1 MDSMEIGDK
10 GNKLIMSLKNLK
22 NRRWVL
28 ASRPQGMVSKEN
40 FKFEESELKEVKE
53 NQMLLKNLYFG
64 FDPTQRG
71 WLNDMKSYMPPVQIG
86 EVMRS
91 STISQVVESNI
102 PDFKEG
108 DIVQGSFGWQ
118 EFAITD
124 GKAGFMNASK
134 IPDNMPQTASL
145 SVYGVTGLTAYFG
158 LLDVGEPKEG
168 DTVVISGAA
177 GATGS
182 VAGQIAKIKGC
193 RVIGIA
199 GGAKKCKWLTE
210 EANFDAAIDYK
221 SANLGDTLRE
231 LCPDGI
237 DVVFDN
243 VGGEF
248 LNTVLTLIN
257 MNARVVLCGAIST
270 YNDKTPTPGPS
281 TYMSLVIMRA
291 RMEGFIVLDYLEK
304 FPEAVRELKNWVQE
318 DKIRYLEDIQEGIE
332 NAPDTLIRLFTGQ
345 NFGKQLL
352 KIAEPD

>member
-1 MDSMEIGDK
+1 M
-10 GNKLIMSLKNLK
+10 NRRNLR

-28 ASRPQGMVSKEN
+28 GKRPIGMVSKEN
-40 FKFEESELKEVKE
+40 FQFEESEIEEIKDGE
-53 NQMLLKNLYFG
+53 MLVKNLYFG

-102 PDFKEG
+102 PDFKQG

-118 EFAITD
+118 EFGITD
-124 GKAGFMNASK
+124 GKGFMNAAK
-134 IPDNMPQTASL
+134 IPGDIPVTASL

-158 LLDVGEPKEG
+158 LLDVGKPKEG
-168 DTVVISGAA
+168 ETVVISGAA

-182 VAGQIAKIKGC
+182 VAGQIAKLKGC

-199 GGAKKCKWLTE
+199 GGVKKCKWLTE

-221 SANLGDTLRE
+221 TADVNESLKE

-248 LNTVLTLIN
+248 LNTALTLIN
-257 MNARVVLCGAIST
+257 MKARVVLCGAIST
-270 YNDKTPTPGPS
+270 YNDETPSPGPS

-291 RMEGFIVLDYLEK
+291 KMEGFIVLDYFDK
-304 FPEAVRELKNWVQE
+304 FPEAVRELRQWVKE
-318 DKIRYLEDIQEGIE
+318 GKISYLEDIQEGIE
-332 NAPDTLIRLFTGQ
+332 NAPDTLVRLFTGQ

>member
-1 MDSMEIGDK
+1 MTR
-10 GNKLIMSLKNLK
+10 KNLK
-22 NRRWVL
+22 NRQWVL
-28 ASRPQGMVSKEN
+28 SSRPQGMVSKDN
-40 FKFEESELKEVKE
+40 FEFRESELAELKED
-53 NQMLLKNLYFG
+53 QMLLKNLYFG

-91 STISQVVESNI
+91 STISQVIESNI
-102 PDFKEG
+102 PDFIEG

-134 IPDNMPQTASL
+134 IPDNIPPTASL

-158 LLDVGEPKEG
+158 LLDVGEPNEG
-168 DTVVISGAA
+168 ETVVISGAA

-199 GGAKKCKWLTE
+199 GGTKKCNWLTE
-210 EANFDAAIDYK
+210 QANFDAAIDYK
-221 SANLGDTLRE
+221 SADIAETLKE
-231 LCPDGI
+231 LCPNGI

-248 LNTVLTLIN
+248 LDTALTLIN
-257 MNARVVLCGAIST
+257 MNARIVLCGAIST
-270 YNDKTPTPGPS
+270 YNNESPAPGPS
-281 TYMSLVIMRA
+281 NYMSLVIMRA
-291 RMEGFIVLDYLEK
+291 KMEGFIVLDYLDR
-304 FPEAVRELKNWVQE
+304 FPEAISSISNWVE
-318 DKIRYLEDIQEGIE
+318 EGKITYLEDIQEGIE
-332 NAPDTLIRLFTGQ
+332 NAPDTLVRLFTGQ

-352 KIAEPD
+352 KISDPD

>member
-1 MDSMEIGDK
+1 M
-10 GNKLIMSLKNLK
+10 NRRNLR

-28 ASRPQGMVSKEN
+28 GKRPIGMVSKEN
-40 FKFEESELKEVKE
+40 FQFEESEIEEIKDGE
-53 NQMLLKNLYFG
+53 MLVKNLYFG

-71 WLNDMKSYMPPVQIG
+71 WLNDMKSYMPPVKIG

-102 PDFKEG
+102 PDFEQG

-118 EFAITD
+118 EFAITN
-124 GKAGFMNASK
+124 GKGFMNANK
-134 IPDNMPQTASL
+134 IPEDIPVTSSL

-168 DTVVISGAA
+168 DTVVVSGAA

-193 RVIGIA
+193 RVIGLA
-199 GGAKKCKWLTE
+199 GGAKKCRWLTE

-221 SANLGDTLRE
+221 KANLNESLRE
-231 LCPDGI
+231 LCPEGI

-248 LNTVLTLIN
+248 LNLSLTHLA
-257 MNARVVLCGAIST
+257 MNAKVVLCGAIST
-270 YNDKTPTPGPS
+270 YNDETPTPGPS
-281 TYMSLVIMRA
+281 NYMSLVIMRA
-291 RMEGFIVLDYLEK
+291 KMEGFIVLDYLDR
-304 FPEAVRELKNWVQE
+304 FPEAASKLRQWVE
-318 DKIRYLEDIQEGIE
+318 EEEINYLEDIQEGIE
-332 NAPDTLIRLFTGQ
+332 NAPDTLVRLFTGQ

-352 KIAEPD
+352 KIAEPE

>member
-1 MDSMEIGDK
+1 MTR
-10 GNKLIMSLKNLK
+10 KNLK
-22 NRRWVL
+22 NRQWVL
-28 ASRPQGMVSKEN
+28 SSRPQGMVSKDN
-40 FKFEESELKEVKE
+40 FEFRESELEELKED
-53 NQMLLKNLYFG
+53 QMLLKNLYFG

-91 STISQVVESNI
+91 STISQVIESNI
-102 PDFKEG
+102 PDFTEG

-134 IPDNMPQTASL
+134 IPDNIPPTASL

-168 DTVVISGAA
+168 ETVVISGAA

-199 GGAKKCKWLTE
+199 GGTKKCNWLTE

-221 SANLGDTLRE
+221 SANLAETLRE

-248 LNTVLTLIN
+248 LDTALTLIN
-257 MNARVVLCGAIST
+257 MNARIVLCGAIST
-270 YNDKTPTPGPS
+270 YNNESPAPGPS
-281 TYMSLVIMRA
+281 NYMSLVIMRA
-291 RMEGFIVLDYLEK
+291 KMEGFIVLDYLDR
-304 FPEAVRELKNWVQE
+304 FPEAISNLSNWVKE
-318 DKIRYLEDIQEGIE
+318 GKINYLEYIQEGIE
-332 NAPDTLIRLFTGQ
+332 NAPDTLVRLFTGQ

-352 KIAEPD
+352 KISDPD

>member
-1 MDSMEIGDK
+1 MDI
-10 GNKLIMSLKNLK
+10 KNLR

-28 ASRPQGMVSKEN
+28 KKRPHGMVSKEN
-40 FKFEESELKEVKE
+40 FQFEESDIEDIKDDE
-53 NQMLLKNLYFG
+53 MLVKNLYFG

-102 PDFKEG
+102 SDFKPG

-118 EFAITD
+118 EFGITD
-124 GKAGFMNASK
+124 GKGFMNATK
-134 IPDNMPQTASL
+134 VPEDIPVTASL

-158 LLDVGEPKEG
+158 LLDIGKPKAGE
-168 DTVVISGAA
+168 TIVISGAA

-182 VAGQIAKIKGC
+182 VAGQIAKLKGC

-199 GGAKKCKWLTE
+199 GGVKKCQWLTE
-210 EANFDAAIDYK
+210 QANFDAAIDYK
-221 SANLGDTLRE
+221 TANMSESLKE
-231 LCPDGI
+231 LCPEGV

-248 LNTVLTLIN
+248 LDTALTLIN
-257 MNARVVLCGAIST
+257 MKARVILCGAIST
-270 YNDKTPTPGPS
+270 YNDEEPSPGPS
-281 TYMSLVIMRA
+281 SYMSLVIMRA
-291 RMEGFIVLDYLEK
+291 KMEGFIVLDYLDK
-304 FPEAVRELKNWVQE
+304 FPEAVRELKNWVKE
-318 DKIRYLEDIQEGIE
+318 GKIIYLEDMQEGIE
-332 NAPDTLIRLFTGQ
+332 NAPETLVRLFTGQ

>member
-1 MDSMEIGDK
+1 MDSMEIGDQE
-10 GNKLIMSLKNLK
+10 NNLIMTIKNLK
-22 NRRWVL
+22 NRRWLL
-28 ASRPQGMVSKEN
+28 ASRPQGMVSGEN
-40 FKFEESELKEVKE
+40 FKFEEVEMEDIKDNE
-53 NQMLLKNLYFG
+53 MLLKNIYFG

-102 PDFKEG
+102 PDFKQG
-108 DIVQGSFGWQ
+108 DLVQGSFGWQ

-124 GKAGFMNASK
+124 GKSGFMNASK
-134 IPDNMPQTASL
+134 IPNNIPPTASL

-158 LLDVGEPKEG
+158 LLDVGEPREG

-182 VAGQIAKIKGC
+182 VAGQIAKVKGC

-221 SANLGDTLRE
+221 SANLGEALRE
-231 LCPDGI
+231 VCPNGI
-237 DVVFDN
+237 DLVFDN

-257 MNARVVLCGAIST
+257 MKARIVLCGAIST
-270 YNDKTPTPGPS
+270 YNDETPTPGPS
-281 TYMSLVIMRA
+281 AYMSLVIMRA

-304 FPEAVRELKNWVQE
+304 FPEAVMELKNWVQE
-318 DKIRYLEDIQEGIE
+318 GKIRYLEDIQEGIE

>member
-1 MDSMEIGDK
+1 
-10 GNKLIMSLKNLK
+10 
-22 NRRWVL
+22 
-28 ASRPQGMVSKEN
+28 MVSKEN
-40 FKFEESELKEVKE
+40 FKFEESEVEEVNE

-91 STISQVVESNI
+91 STISQVIESNI

-124 GKAGFMNASK
+124 GKAGFMNASI
-134 IPDNMPQTASL
+134 IPGNIPPTASL

-158 LLDVGEPKEG
+158 LLDVGKPKEG
-168 DTVVISGAA
+168 ETVVISGAA

-182 VAGQIAKIKGC
+182 VVGQIAKIKGC
-193 RVIGIA
+193 RVIGVA
-199 GGAKKCKWLTE
+199 GGARKCRWLTE

-221 SANLGDTLRE
+221 TADLAETLKE

-248 LNTVLTLIN
+248 LDTALTLIN
-257 MNARVVLCGAIST
+257 MNARIVVCGAIST
-270 YNDKTPTPGPS
+270 YNNEEPAPGPS
-281 TYMSLVIMRA
+281 NYMSLVIMRA
-291 RMEGFIVLDYLEK
+291 KMEGFIVLDYLDR
-304 FPEAVRELKNWVQE
+304 FPEAISSLSKWVQE
-318 DKIRYLEDIQEGIE
+318 GKIIYLEDIQEGIE
-332 NAPDTLIRLFTGQ
+332 NAPDTLVRLFTGQ

-352 KIAEPD
+352 KISDPD

>member
-1 MDSMEIGDK
+1 MTR
-10 GNKLIMSLKNLK
+10 KNLK

-28 ASRPQGMVSKEN
+28 SSRPQGMVNKDN
-40 FKFEESELKEVKE
+40 FKFEESELKEIKD

-91 STISQVVESNI
+91 STISQVIESNVAG
-102 PDFKEG
+102 FQEG
-108 DIVQGSFGWQ
+108 DLVQGSFGWQ

-124 GKAGFMNASK
+124 GTAGFMNASK
-134 IPDNMPQTASL
+134 IPENIPPTASL

-158 LLDVGEPKEG
+158 LLDIGEPKEG
-168 DTVVISGAA
+168 ETVVISGAA

-193 RVIGIA
+193 KVIGIA
-199 GGAKKCKWLTE
+199 GGAKKCRWLTE

-221 SANLGDTLRE
+221 NSDLSEALSE
-231 LCPDGI
+231 LCPNGI

-248 LNTVLTLIN
+248 LNTSLMLIN
-257 MNARVVLCGAIST
+257 MNARIVLCGAIST
-270 YNDKTPTPGPS
+270 YNNEVPSPGPS
-281 TYMSLVIMRA
+281 NYMSLVINRA
-291 RMEGFIVLDYLEK
+291 KMEGFIVLDYLER
-304 FPEAVRELKNWVQE
+304 FPEAISSLREWVE
-318 DKIRYLEDIQEGIE
+318 AGKVTYLEDVQEGIE

-352 KIAEPD
+352 KISDPD

>member
-1 MDSMEIGDK
+1 
-10 GNKLIMSLKNLK
+10 
-22 NRRWVL
+22 
-28 ASRPQGMVSKEN
+28 MVSKEN
-40 FKFEESELKEVKE
+40 FKFEESEVEEVNE

-91 STISQVVESNI
+91 STISQVIESNI

-124 GKAGFMNASK
+124 GKAGFMNASI
-134 IPDNMPQTASL
+134 IPGNIPPTASL

-158 LLDVGEPKEG
+158 LLDVGKPKEG
-168 DTVVISGAA
+168 ETVVISGAE

-182 VAGQIAKIKGC
+182 VVGQIAKIKGC
-193 RVIGIA
+193 RVIGVA
-199 GGAKKCKWLTE
+199 GGAKKCRWLTE

-221 SANLGDTLRE
+221 TADLAETLKE

-248 LNTVLTLIN
+248 LDTALTLIN
-257 MNARVVLCGAIST
+257 MNARIVVCGAIST
-270 YNDKTPTPGPS
+270 YNNEEPAPGPS
-281 TYMSLVIMRA
+281 NYMSLVIMRA
-291 RMEGFIVLDYLEK
+291 KMEGFIVLDYLDR
-304 FPEAVRELKNWVQE
+304 FPEAISSLSKWVQE
-318 DKIRYLEDIQEGIE
+318 GKIIYLEDIQEGIE
-332 NAPDTLIRLFTGQ
+332 NAPDTLVRLFTGQ

-352 KIAEPD
+352 KISDPD

>member
-1 MDSMEIGDK
+1 MT
-10 GNKLIMSLKNLK
+10 LKNLK
-22 NRRWVL
+22 NRKWVL
-28 ASRPQGMVSKEN
+28 SSRPKGMVSKEN
-40 FKFEESELKEVKE
+40 FLLKEEELKEIKE

-91 STISQVVESNI
+91 STISQVIESNLK
-102 PDFKEG
+102 DFKPG
-108 DIVQGSFGWQ
+108 DFVQGSFGWQ

-134 IPDNMPQTASL
+134 IPEGVSPTASL
-145 SVYGVTGLTAYFG
+145 SVFGVTGLTAYFG
-158 LLDVGEPKEG
+158 LLDIGEPKEG
-168 DTVVISGAA
+168 ETVVISGAA

-182 VAGQIAKIKGC
+182 IAGQIAKLRGC

-199 GGAKKCKWLTE
+199 GGAKKCRWLTE

-221 SANLGDTLRE
+221 DSNLPEALRE
-231 LCPDGI
+231 ICPKGI
-237 DVVFDN
+237 DIVFDN

-248 LNTVLTLIN
+248 LDTSLTLIN
-257 MNARVVLCGAIST
+257 MNARIVLCGAIST
-270 YNDKTPTPGPS
+270 YNNEVPAPGPS
-281 TYMSLVIMRA
+281 NYMSLVINRA
-291 RMEGFIVLDYLEK
+291 KMEGFIVLDYLDR
-304 FPEAVRELKNWVQE
+304 FPEAINHLSKWVE
-318 DKIRYLEDIQEGIE
+318 DKEITYLEDIQEGIE

-352 KIAEPD
+352 KIADPE

>member
-1 MDSMEIGDK
+1 M
-10 GNKLIMSLKNLK
+10 
-22 NRRWVL
+22 NRRNLRNRKWVL
-28 ASRPQGMVSKEN
+28 RKRPIGMVSKEN
-40 FKFEESELKEVKE
+40 FQFEESEIEEIKDGE
-53 NQMLLKNLYFG
+53 MLVKNLYFG

-71 WLNDMKSYMPPVQIG
+71 WLNDMKSYMPPVKIG

-102 PDFKEG
+102 PDFEQG

-118 EFAITD
+118 EFAITN
-124 GKAGFMNASK
+124 GKGFMNANK
-134 IPDNMPQTASL
+134 IPEDIPVTSSL

-168 DTVVISGAA
+168 DTVVVSGAA

-193 RVIGIA
+193 RVIGLA
-199 GGAKKCKWLTE
+199 GGAKKCRWLTE

-221 SANLGDTLRE
+221 KANLNESLRE
-231 LCPDGI
+231 LCPEGI

-248 LNTVLTLIN
+248 LNLSLTHLA
-257 MNARVVLCGAIST
+257 MNAKVVLCGAIST
-270 YNDKTPTPGPS
+270 YNDETPTPGPS
-281 TYMSLVIMRA
+281 NYMSLVIMRA
-291 RMEGFIVLDYLEK
+291 KMEGFIVLDYLDR
-304 FPEAVRELKNWVQE
+304 FPEAASKLRQWVE
-318 DKIRYLEDIQEGIE
+318 EEEINYLEDIQEGIE
-332 NAPDTLIRLFTGQ
+332 NAPDTLVRLFTGQ

-352 KIAEPD
+352 KIAEPE

>member
-10 GNKLIMSLKNLK
+10 ENKLIMSLKNLK

-28 ASRPQGMVSKEN
+28 ATRPQGMVSKEN
-40 FKFEESELKEVKE
+40 FEFEETELSEVKE

-108 DIVQGSFGWQ
+108 DLVQGSFGWQ
-118 EFAITD
+118 EFSITD

-134 IPDNMPQTASL
+134 ILDNIPPTASL
-145 SVYGVTGLTAYFG
+145 SIYGVTGLTAYFG
-158 LLDVGEPKEG
+158 LLDVANPKEG
-168 DTVVISGAA
+168 ETVVISGAA

-199 GGAKKCKWLTE
+199 GGPKKCRWLTE

-221 SANLGDTLRE
+221 SANLGEALRE

-248 LNTVLTLIN
+248 LNTALTVIN
-257 MNARVVLCGAIST
+257 MNARIVLCGAIST
-270 YNDKTPTPGPS
+270 YNNEKPSPGPS
-281 TYMSLVIMRA
+281 NYMSLVIMRA
-291 RMEGFIVLDYLEK
+291 KMEGFIVLDYADR
-304 FPEAVRELKNWVQE
+304 FPEAINNLRKWVEQS
-318 DKIRYLEDIQEGIE
+318 KITYLEDIQEGIE
-332 NAPDTLIRLFTGQ
+332 NAPDTLVRLFTGQ

-352 KIAEPD
+352 KIAEAD

>member
-1 MDSMEIGDK
+1 MTR
-10 GNKLIMSLKNLK
+10 KNLK
-22 NRRWVL
+22 NRQWVL
-28 ASRPQGMVSKEN
+28 SSRPQGMVSKDN
-40 FKFEESELKEVKE
+40 FEFRESELDELKE

-91 STISQVVESNI
+91 STISQVIESNI
-102 PDFKEG
+102 PDFIEG

-134 IPDNMPQTASL
+134 IPDNIPPTASL

-158 LLDVGEPKEG
+158 LLDVGEPNEG
-168 DTVVISGAA
+168 ETVVISGAA

-199 GGAKKCKWLTE
+199 GGTKKCNWLTE

-221 SANLGDTLRE
+221 SADLAETLRE
-231 LCPDGI
+231 LCPNGI
-237 DVVFDN
+237 DLVFDN

-248 LNTVLTLIN
+248 LDTALTLIN
-257 MNARVVLCGAIST
+257 MNARIVLCGAIST
-270 YNDKTPTPGPS
+270 YNNESPAPGPS
-281 TYMSLVIMRA
+281 NYMSLVIMRA
-291 RMEGFIVLDYLEK
+291 KMEGFIVLDYLDR
-304 FPEAVRELKNWVQE
+304 FPEAISSLSNWVE
-318 DKIRYLEDIQEGIE
+318 EGKITYLEDIQEGIE
-332 NAPDTLIRLFTGQ
+332 NAPDTLVRLFTGQ

-352 KIAEPD
+352 KISDPD

>member
-1 MDSMEIGDK
+1 MTR
-10 GNKLIMSLKNLK
+10 KNLK

-28 ASRPQGMVSKEN
+28 SSRPQGMVNKDN
-40 FKFEESELKEVKE
+40 FKFEESELKEIKD

-91 STISQVVESNI
+91 STISQVIESNVAG
-102 PDFKEG
+102 FQEG
-108 DIVQGSFGWQ
+108 DLVQGSFGWQ

-134 IPDNMPQTASL
+134 IPEGVSPTASL
-145 SVYGVTGLTAYFG
+145 SVFGVTGLTAYFG
-158 LLDVGEPKEG
+158 LLDIGEPKEG
-168 DTVVISGAA
+168 ETVVISGAA

-182 VAGQIAKIKGC
+182 IAGQIAKLRGC

-199 GGAKKCKWLTE
+199 GGAKKCRWLTE

-221 SANLGDTLRE
+221 DSNLPEALRE
-231 LCPDGI
+231 ICPKGI
-237 DVVFDN
+237 DIVFDN

-248 LNTVLTLIN
+248 LDTSLTLIN
-257 MNARVVLCGAIST
+257 MNARIVLCGAIST
-270 YNDKTPTPGPS
+270 YNNEVPAPGPS
-281 TYMSLVIMRA
+281 NYMSLVINRA
-291 RMEGFIVLDYLEK
+291 KMEGFIVLDYLDR
-304 FPEAVRELKNWVQE
+304 FPEAINHLSKWVE
-318 DKIRYLEDIQEGIE
+318 DKEITYLEDIQEGIE

-352 KIAEPD
+352 KIADPE

>member
-1 MDSMEIGDK
+1 MTR
-10 GNKLIMSLKNLK
+10 KNLK
-22 NRRWVL
+22 NRQWVL
-28 ASRPQGMVSKEN
+28 SSRPQGMVSKDN
-40 FKFEESELKEVKE
+40 FEFRESELAELKED
-53 NQMLLKNLYFG
+53 QMLLKNLYFG

-91 STISQVVESNI
+91 STISQVIESNI
-102 PDFKEG
+102 PDFIEG

-134 IPDNMPQTASL
+134 IPDNIPPTASL

-158 LLDVGEPKEG
+158 LLDVGEPNEG
-168 DTVVISGAA
+168 ETVVISGAA

-199 GGAKKCKWLTE
+199 GGTKKCNWLTE

-221 SANLGDTLRE
+221 SADLAETLKE
-231 LCPDGI
+231 LCPNGI

-248 LNTVLTLIN
+248 LDTALTLIN
-257 MNARVVLCGAIST
+257 MNARIVLCGAIST
-270 YNDKTPTPGPS
+270 YNNESPAPGPS
-281 TYMSLVIMRA
+281 NYMSLVIMRA
-291 RMEGFIVLDYLEK
+291 KMEGFIVLDYLDR
-304 FPEAVRELKNWVQE
+304 FPEAISSLSNWVE
-318 DKIRYLEDIQEGIE
+318 EGKITYLEDIQEGIE
-332 NAPDTLIRLFTGQ
+332 NAPDTLVRLFTGQ

-352 KIAEPD
+352 KISDPD

>member
-1 MDSMEIGDK
+1 MTR
-10 GNKLIMSLKNLK
+10 KNLK
-22 NRRWVL
+22 NRQWVL
-28 ASRPQGMVSKEN
+28 SSRPQGMVSKDN
-40 FKFEESELKEVKE
+40 FEFRESELDELKE

-91 STISQVVESNI
+91 STISQVIESNVVG
-102 PDFKEG
+102 FQEG
-108 DIVQGSFGWQ
+108 DLVQGSFGWQ

-134 IPDNMPQTASL
+134 IPEGVSPTASL
-145 SVYGVTGLTAYFG
+145 SVFGVTGLTAYFG
-158 LLDVGEPKEG
+158 LLDIGEPKEG
-168 DTVVISGAA
+168 ETVVISGAA

-182 VAGQIAKIKGC
+182 IAGQIAKLRGC

-199 GGAKKCKWLTE
+199 GGAKKCRWLTE

-221 SANLGDTLRE
+221 DSNLPEALRE
-231 LCPDGI
+231 ICPKGI
-237 DVVFDN
+237 DIVFDN

-248 LNTVLTLIN
+248 LDTSLNLIN
-257 MNARVVLCGAIST
+257 MNARIVLCGAIST
-270 YNDKTPTPGPS
+270 YNNKVPAPGPS
-281 TYMSLVIMRA
+281 NYMSLVINRA
-291 RMEGFIVLDYLEK
+291 KMEGFIVLDYLDR
-304 FPEAVRELKNWVQE
+304 FPEAINHLSKWVE
-318 DKIRYLEDIQEGIE
+318 DKEITYLEDIQEGIE

-352 KIAEPD
+352 KIADPE